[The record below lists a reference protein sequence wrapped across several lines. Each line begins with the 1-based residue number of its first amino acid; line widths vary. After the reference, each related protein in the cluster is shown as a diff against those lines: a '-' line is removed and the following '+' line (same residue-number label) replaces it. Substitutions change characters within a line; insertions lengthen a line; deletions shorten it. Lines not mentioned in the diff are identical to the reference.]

1 MLSYTLCCPFREMSS
16 CCHASWVSP
25 FRETSSCCHT
35 RWAAILISHALQP
48 GGHDI
53 KNEESAQGD
62 VVIWHLPV
70 RILRD
75 VSICGCSSPLTFM
88 SAWLSRF
95 GAPACVSRPLP
106 ALMCS
111 TGSIRSLSCCP
122 SRGVPSHRA
131 ALPLLGRARAMPRV
145 FRRRLALWQP
155 VRMGGV
161 SAYICLYDI
170 KLYRDKTFPL
180 QDHRW
185 RVVVDNLYLDHSD
198 TATYH
203 LQLLCGTV

>member
-1 MLSYTLCCPFREMSS
+1 MQRDVLMLSYKMGCNPDFPCI
-16 CCHASWVSP
+16 
-25 FRETSSCCHT
+25 
-35 RWAAILISHALQP
+35 AA

-53 KNEESAQGD
+53 KHEESAQDD

-95 GAPACVSRPLP
+95 GATACVSRPLP

-122 SRGVPSHRA
+122 SRGVPSHRD
-131 ALPLLGRARAMPRV
+131 ALLLLGRARAMPRV

-185 RVVVDNLYLDHSD
+185 RVVVDNLYLNHSD